1 MIALESN
8 VFHSYLTKHD
18 EEVWN
23 QILTKIIPSVHAVDQ
38 TATRIWFSF
47 WPLKLSQ
54 ALQQAADPSQAA
66 KELQLDGN
74 YRLEPQ
80 IDSSVEFLYGAPH
93 WPEVK
98 KAVLL
103 HAESSSNPDRI
114 SLEGQIREIAGSVA
128 IQLKTS
134 ESLLLGIT
142 AVAVMTLQQ
151 VGIAA
156 FSLAADNPALKP
168 KNGPSPDQ
176 VLKSRARKS
185 RGGLFSFLHA
195 TDRKYTITFD
205 ESRAD
210 CSFQAI
216 RSQDLSMASAN
227 DKRDY
232 KASDQR
238 RIAGPIPAQC
248 RSGACGYCWIG
259 VLGGKEKLSE
269 ITPFEKKRLQYFGY
283 TVSENDGETHPP
295 IRLACQSKCFG
306 DVSIVISPW
315 NGVLEMAAGKSLV
328 GIALNA

>member
-1 MIALESN
+1 MIALEPN
-8 VFHSYLTKHD
+8 VFHSYLTKRD
-18 EEVWN
+18 EDVWN
-23 QILTKIIPSVHAVDQ
+23 QILGKIIPSVHPVDQ

-47 WPLKLSQ
+47 WPLKLSK
-54 ALQQAADPSQAA
+54 ALQQAVDPSQVA
-66 KELQLDGN
+66 KKMQLDGN

-80 IDSSVEFLYGAPH
+80 IDSSVEFLYGARH

-98 KAVLL
+98 KAVLR
-103 HAESSSNPDRI
+103 HAESYSNPDRI
-114 SLEGQIREIAGSVA
+114 GLEGQIREIASSVA
-128 IQLKTS
+128 AQLKTS

-156 FSLAADNPALKP
+156 FSLAADNPALQRKD
-168 KNGPSPDQ
+168 GRSPDQ
-176 VLKSRARKS
+176 VLKSRARES

-195 TDRKYTITFD
+195 NDRKYTVTFD
-205 ESRAD
+205 ESRAG

-216 RSQDLSMASAN
+216 RSQDLSMASAS

-232 KASDQR
+232 KSSDHR

-259 VLGGKEKLSE
+259 VICGKEKLSE

-283 TVSENDGETHPP
+283 TSSENEGETHPP

-306 DVSIVISPW
+306 DLSIVISPW
-315 NGVLEMAAGKSLV
+315 NGVLDGCR
-328 GIALNA
+328 